1 MVFRFLLIFIPRINF
16 FLVSSIYVS
25 DNILASAANLEGK
38 ANENAS
44 ATDLAL
50 PGMLPVLNSQCLNK
64 ALLASVAFKGKVNDK
79 LQFDRKH

>member
-1 MVFRFLLIFIPRINF
+1 LKVGLQIFAHLYSKNKLF
-16 FLVSSIYVS
+16 ST
-25 DNILASAANLEGK
+25 SAANLEGK